1 MHASAILA
9 SLVGLLGL
17 TVAVHDHG
25 RHHDADHA
33 VPDEWVDHPYHA
45 NNTHSQTKRRA
56 LGVYEC
62 ARKNFQSP
70 CAWTKA
76 DGCVHSLSQLQI
88 LN

>member
-17 TVAVHDHG
+17 TVAVHNQG
-25 RHHDADHA
+25 RHYHDADYA
-33 VPDEWVDHPYHA
+33 VPEEWVDHPYHA
-45 NNTHSQTKRRA
+45 NNTHSPVKRAA

-62 ARKNFQSP
+62 NQKNFHGP

-76 DGCVHSLSQLQI
+76 DG
-88 LN
+88 